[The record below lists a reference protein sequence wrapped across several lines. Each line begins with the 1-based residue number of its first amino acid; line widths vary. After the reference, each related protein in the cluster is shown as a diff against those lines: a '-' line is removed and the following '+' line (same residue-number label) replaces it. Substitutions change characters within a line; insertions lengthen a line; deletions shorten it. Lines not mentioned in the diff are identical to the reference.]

1 LSGFKRPSSADQ
13 KGQIALLNTIEGR
26 NHPMTNLTADVAAR
40 QYQTLAHPR
49 LAILCNYR
57 EEGGVSMQFCAEML
71 LQSLPGQGRAAVQPI
86 PLQPPFRRRL
96 GSLPWLGQ
104 RGFAF
109 AGDRMLN
116 YFWDYPRYLQQQIAQ
131 FDWFH
136 VVDHSYAQL
145 VHVLPP
151 ERTGVFCHDID
162 AFRCL
167 FQPDQYPR
175 SIRYRAMQARILK
188 GFQKAAVVFYTTQAV
203 REDIEHYNLID
214 PARLV
219 QAPLGTAPE
228 FTPAPQPGQDIDPQ
242 TRARIEGQPFLLSVS
257 SSKQRKR
264 LDVLLNVFAAARSR
278 FPDLKLVRVGRTP
291 NDWTPAHRAQIQ
303 QLGIADGLIE
313 LHGLERNTLAELY
326 RRARLVLMTSEA
338 EGFGLP
344 VIEALACGSVVVASA
359 LPVFREVGGGGVVYC
374 PVGEVEAWTEAVSQ
388 LLLHPAAAP
397 DLAVR
402 LAQAR
407 RYSWSAH
414 AQTIAQTYLQLG
426 R

>member
-1 LSGFKRPSSADQ
+1 
-13 KGQIALLNTIEGR
+13 
-26 NHPMTNLTADVAAR
+26 MTNLTADVAAH
-40 QYQTLAHPR
+40 QPQTATHPR

-71 LQSLPGQGRAAVQPI
+71 LQSLPSQGSGAVRPT
-86 PLQPPFRRRL
+86 PVCPPFRRRL
-96 GSLPWLGQ
+96 GVLPWLGK
-104 RGFAF
+104 RGFAW

-116 YFWDYPRYLQQQIAQ
+116 YFWDYPRQLKQQVSQ

-167 FQPDQYPR
+167 LQPDEYPR

-188 GFQKAAVVFYTTQAV
+188 GFQKAAVVFYTTEKV
-203 REDIEHYNLID
+203 RQDIERYSLID

-228 FTPAPQPGQDIDPQ
+228 FTPDPQPGAVVDPQ
-242 TRARIEGQPFLLSVS
+242 VLASVGRQPFLLSVS

-264 LDVLLNVFAAARSR
+264 LDVLLNLFAAVRSQ
-278 FPDLKLVRVGRTP
+278 FPDLKLVRVGRGP
-291 NDWTPAHRAQIQ
+291 DDWTPAHRQQIQ
-303 QLGIADGLIE
+303 RLGITDGLIE
-313 LHGLERNTLAELY
+313 LHGLDRSTLAQLY
-326 RRARLVLMTSEA
+326 RQARLVLMTSEA

-344 VIEALACGSVVVASA
+344 VIEALACGSVVVASD
-359 LPVFREVGGGGVVYC
+359 LPVFREVGGEAVVYC
-374 PVGEVEAWTEAVSQ
+374 PVAEVEAWAETISQ

-397 DLAVR
+397 DRAVR
-402 LAQAR
+402 LAQADQ
-407 RYSWSAH
+407 YSWATH
-414 AQTIAQTYLQLG
+414 ARIIAQTYCQFLKPC
-426 R
+426 

>member
-1 LSGFKRPSSADQ
+1 
-13 KGQIALLNTIEGR
+13 
-26 NHPMTNLTADVAAR
+26 MTNLTADVAAP
-40 QYQTLAHPR
+40 QYRTLNHPR
-49 LAILCNYR
+49 LGILCNYR

-71 LQSLPGQGRAAVQPI
+71 LQSLPRQGKAAVHPI
-86 PLQPPFRRRL
+86 PVQPAFRRRL
-96 GSLPWLGQ
+96 GTLPWLGE
-104 RGFAF
+104 RGFAE

-116 YFWDYPRYLQQQIAQ
+116 YFWDYPRHLQQQVSQ

-167 FQPDQYPR
+167 LQPDQYPR
-175 SIRYRAMQARILK
+175 SIRYRAMQAQILK
-188 GFQKAAVVFYTTQAV
+188 GLQKAAIVFYTTQEV
-203 REDIEHYNLID
+203 RKDIERYDLID

-228 FTPAPQPGQDIDPQ
+228 FTPTPQPQADIDPQ
-242 TRARIEGQPFLLSVS
+242 ILSRIGGQPFLLSVS

-264 LDVLLNVFAAARSR
+264 LDVLLDVFAAARSR
-278 FPDLKLVRVGRTP
+278 FPELKLVRVGRGP
-291 NDWTPAHRAQIQ
+291 DDWTPAHRAQLQ

-313 LHGLERNTLAELY
+313 LHGLERSTLAELY
-326 RRARLVLMTSEA
+326 RQARLVLMTSEA

-344 VIEALACGSVVVASA
+344 VIEALACGSVVVTSD
-359 LPVFREVGGGGVVYC
+359 LPVFREVGGEAVVYC
-374 PVGEVEAWTEAVSQ
+374 PVAEVEAWAETVSQ
-388 LLLHPAAAP
+388 LLLDPAAAP
-397 DLAVR
+397 DRAVR
-402 LAQAR
+402 LAQAN
-407 RYSWSAH
+407 RYSWTAH
-414 AQTIAQTYLQLG
+414 AQIIAQAYWQLG